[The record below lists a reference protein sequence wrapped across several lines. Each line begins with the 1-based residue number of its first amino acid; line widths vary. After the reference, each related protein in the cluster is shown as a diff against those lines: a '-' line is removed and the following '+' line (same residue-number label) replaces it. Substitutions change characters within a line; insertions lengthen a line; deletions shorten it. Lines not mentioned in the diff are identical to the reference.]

1 MISIRSSTP
10 QDGARA
16 IEIWR
21 AAVDATHSF
30 LRLNDRIAIDE
41 EVSSFLPG
49 APLWLAV
56 DKCDR
61 AIAFMLL
68 KDGHVEALFVDPEH
82 KLRGVGRAL
91 IQHALE
97 LHRPLTTDVN
107 EQNVAAIEF
116 YEHIG
121 FRRTGRSETD
131 NQGRKYPLIHLCSE
145 A

>member
-1 MISIRSSTP
+1 
-10 QDGARA
+10 
-16 IEIWR
+16 
-21 AAVDATHSF
+21 
-30 LRLNDRIAIDE
+30 
-41 EVSSFLPG
+41 
-49 APLWLAV
+49 
-56 DKCDR
+56 
-61 AIAFMLL
+61 MLL